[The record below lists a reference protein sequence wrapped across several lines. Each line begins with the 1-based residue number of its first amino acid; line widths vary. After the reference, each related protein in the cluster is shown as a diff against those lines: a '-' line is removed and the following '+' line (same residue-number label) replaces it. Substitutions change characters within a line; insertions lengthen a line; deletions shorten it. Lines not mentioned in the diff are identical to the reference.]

1 MLSTIYETI
10 NLLPRGLAPSLLPVH
25 FAYRDFW
32 STKKKKKLS
41 YLKQE
46 FKNLL
51 GPIERDLK
59 DPACLKKRS
68 FYLSV
73 KQRSNAQ
80 PPL

>member
-1 MLSTIYETI
+1 MKRSTSRAEVWHPRFSQGA
-10 NLLPRGLAPSLLPVH
+10 LLPGISGPKNVI
-25 FAYRDFW
+25 
-32 STKKKKKLS
+32 LS
-41 YLKQE
+41 KVGIQ
-46 FKNLL
+46 NLL

-73 KQRSNAQ
+73 KQRNNAQ